1 MLHEEDDA
9 NIAIEIIVQWITYPI
24 LLIGREDRWPPDAT
38 NATWCIRQ
46 NRRLVSEYV
55 GS

>member
-1 MLHEEDDA
+1 MLHKEDDA

-38 NATWCIRQ
+38 NATTNRQ
-46 NRRLVSEYV
+46 RESR
-55 GS
+55 GSRMIY